1 MIERII
7 EIILET
13 IFTVGLSAF
22 AIYMVSPTFPIEHA
36 ILLFVAYLVVTSN
49 KNKRGE

>member
-13 IFTVGLSAF
+13 IFTVGLFAF
-22 AIYMVSPTFPIEHA
+22 VIYMVSPTFLIEHA
-36 ILLFVAYLVVTSN
+36 ILLFVVYLVITSN
-49 KNKRGE
+49 KKQGE